1 MESQALPDIRNFT
14 LAHLAE
20 IPHLFLMFRRRDQ
33 LPLIDRLRDLV
44 WPRIG
49 WMRTITYYW
58 HRLQR
63 IPGTP
68 ESVAAGFGCGMAAS
82 MSPAVGTHV
91 MVGMLLAYL
100 LRGSL
105 LASVIGTLVINPWTA
120 PPVWFSTYYTG
131 AFILGWDEYGHAG
144 IAEFLEMFVGLS
156 KAAVHLDL
164 NLFIS
169 SVWPIFW
176 PMLVGAGPVAVIV
189 GVASY
194 LILVPILRKLHERRM
209 AARQKRNVQVSS
221 ERA

>member
-1 MESQALPDIRNFT
+1 
-14 LAHLAE
+14 
-20 IPHLFLMFRRRDQ
+20 MFRRRDQ
-33 LPLIDRLRDLV
+33 LPLLDRLRDLV

-68 ESVAAGFGCGMAAS
+68 ESIAAGFGCGMAAS

-91 MVGMLLAYL
+91 MVGALLAYMV
-100 LRGSL
+100 RGSV

-144 IAEFLEMFVGLS
+144 VSEFLKMFVGLS
-156 KAAVHLDL
+156 TAVLHLDVK
-164 NLFIS
+164 LFFD
-169 SVWPIFW
+169 SVWPVFL
-176 PMLVGAGPVAVIV
+176 PMLVGALPVAVIV
-189 GVASY
+189 GFASY
-194 LILVPILRKLHERRM
+194 LILVPILRKLHVRRA
-209 AARQKRNVQVSS
+209 AARTRRLSQV
-221 ERA
+221 EP